1 MNTFFPSKQYP
12 HLEIIG
18 EPGRYMATSYST
30 LYLSIQGKREETV
43 NGKKHF
49 KYYCDDGVYGS
60 FNCIMF
66 DHAKPHPIVFH
77 TTNMNHSQEY
87 PTTLFGPTCDSLD
100 CIVKNIPFQECN
112 IGDILMFQ
120 NMGAYTLAAAST
132 FNGMKKAVSTYIRT
146 PVEE

>member
-18 EPGRYMATSYST
+18 EPGRYMTTSYST
-30 LYLSIQGKREETV
+30 LYLSIQGKREEIV
-43 NGKKHF
+43 NGIKHF
-49 KYYCDDGVYGS
+49 KYYCNDGVYGS

-66 DHAKPHPIVFH
+66 DHAKPIPIKYKPDDS
-77 TTNMNHSQEY
+77 NRKHSPETY
-87 PTTLFGPTCDSLD
+87 RSILFGPTCDSLD
-100 CIVKNIPFQECN
+100 CIAKDILLEECN

-132 FNGMKKAVSTYIRT
+132 FNGMKKATSTYT
-146 PVEE
+146 YN